1 MTGPQQIRLVVQ
13 RTAPASSAMVDA
25 NTSDTPTIFRGTDV
39 EFWFAIFAGEL
50 LESPASLAT
59 VTLEVKDTGGR
70 IAAARMS
77 KTISPSDLN
86 PSLTIE
92 QWEAG
97 ESAHGVIAFTSL
109 ETALNLD
116 GDDSREFHLVLAGTT
131 ADSKKIT
138 LGISVLTIIEDG
150 TPSGQLVPPAIPADF
165 YTKAEADAKFLQAVD
180 ETAQDNAIASKIPL
194 TQKGQPNGVAPLDAD
209 GKVPAAMIP
218 ANGTFIP
225 TTARGAAGGVAGLDS
240 GGKVPPA
247 QLPVGTAS
255 GVAGLDPTGKVPLSQ
270 LPASLSGAYIPT
282 SQKGVANGV
291 APLGADG
298 KVPAI
303 NLPATIGGPFV
314 PVSSVGVAGGVPSL
328 DSGGKIPVTQLPGG
342 GLGLAA
348 NEGIVRVI
356 SHDDPEPDFAA
367 HPELKNYFWV
377 RRGTSLVT
385 NPPLPDVPYFW
396 NEGDG
401 GGIRRLQRF
410 SEPTAIPLPLVDI
423 LLVGG
428 KVDVA
433 VWPAPGSSAQCV
445 TRISVNGPDPGLYD
459 TPSPEFPAHII
470 YEPTAGIPWSDGSG
484 AHYRFVVKGRAFAP
498 GLSSTAV
505 ATKTISV
512 NADGSF
518 YADY

>member
-13 RTAPASSAMVDA
+13 RTASASSAMVDA
-25 NTSDTPTIFRGTDV
+25 NTSSTPVIFRGTDV
-39 EFWFAIFAGEL
+39 EFWFAIFAGDL
-50 LESPASLAT
+50 LESPSSLAT
-59 VTLEVKDTGGR
+59 VTLEVKGSDAR
-70 IAAARMS
+70 IAAALMS
-77 KTISPSDLN
+77 KTISPSALN
-86 PSLTIE
+86 PGLTIE
-92 QWEAG
+92 QWDAG
-97 ESAHGVIAFTSL
+97 EAAHGVIAFSSL
-109 ETALNLD
+109 ETALDLLQS
-116 GDDSREFHLVLAGTT
+116 DSREFHLVLAGTT

-150 TPSGQLVPPAIPADF
+150 TPSGQLVPPAIPADY

-180 ETAQDNAIASKIPL
+180 ETAQNNAIAAKIPL

-240 GGKVPPA
+240 GGKVPPS
-247 QLPVGTAS
+247 QLPVGTPN
-255 GVAGLDPTGKVPLSQ
+255 GVAGLDPTGKVPLAQ

-282 SQKGVANGV
+282 SQKGEANGV

-298 KVPAI
+298 KVPAA

-314 PVSSVGVAGGVPSL
+314 PVGAVGAAGGVVPLGS
-328 DSGGKIPVTQLPGG
+328 DGKVSSAYLPGG

-348 NEGIVRVI
+348 NEGIIRVI
-356 SHDDPEPDFAA
+356 SHDDPEPDFVTY
-367 HPELKNYFWV
+367 PELRNYIWV
-377 RRGTSLVT
+377 RRGTALFTS
-385 NPPLPDVPYFW
+385 PPLPDVWYVF
-396 NEGDG
+396 NVGDG
-401 GGIRRLQRF
+401 GGIMKLQRIT
-410 SEPTAIPLPLVDI
+410 EPTAIPLPLIDI
-423 LLVGG
+423 LLTGG

-445 TRISVNGPDPGLYD
+445 TRLSVNGPDPGITD
-459 TPSPEFPAHII
+459 TPSPEFPAHIV

-498 GLSSTAV
+498 GLSQTAV

>member
-194 TQKGQPNGVAPLDAD
+194 TQKGQPNGVAPLDSD
-209 GKVPAAMIP
+209 GKIPQAMIP
-218 ANGTFIP
+218 SNGTFIP
-225 TTARGAAGGVAGLDS
+225 TTARGAPGGVLGLDS
-240 GGKVPPA
+240 TGKAVTT
-247 QLPVGTAS
+247 QLPIGS
-255 GVAGLDPTGKVPLSQ
+255 PNGIPGLGPDGKVPLSQ
-270 LPASLSGAYIPT
+270 LPSSLSGAYIPT

-291 APLGADG
+291 TPLGPDG
-298 KVPAI
+298 KVPQI
-303 NLPATIGGPFV
+303 HLPATIGGPFV
-314 PVSSVGVAGGVPSL
+314 PVSAVGVAGGVVPL
-328 DSGGKIPVTQLPGG
+328 GNDGKISGAYLPGG
-342 GLGLAA
+342 GLGLS
-348 NEGIVRVI
+348 NTEGIIRVI